1 MEKIK
6 IYIASPYTIGD
17 QINNVRT
24 QMIVFETLHS
34 FGMMPFAPLWGSFQN
49 LVFPYTR
56 EEWLEWCSTWVK
68 SCDCLLRLPGESKG
82 ADEEVRVAIMNSIP
96 VYYSIDQV
104 KEAFISGRIHFLV
117 SKKTN

>member
-17 QINNVRT
+17 QNENVRT
-24 QMIVFETLHS
+24 QMLTFETLHS
-34 FGMMPFAPLWGSFQN
+34 FGMMPFAPLWASFQN
-49 LVFPYTR
+49 LVFPHTW

-82 ADEEVRVAIMNSIP
+82 ADEEVRVAKMNSIP

-104 KEAFISGRIHFLV
+104 KEAFTSGRIHFLV